1 MGREGVEVRVIL
13 IAHISLLVHVTQ
25 SALEVATIQVTC
37 NRIGVGCG
45 WKIKFIT
52 FVVLF
57 QLFKLPQHMVYLNL
71 TMSKSNNST
80 HYKLFHMTFRT
91 FS

>member
-1 MGREGVEVRVIL
+1 M
-13 IAHISLLVHVTQ
+13 LLSY

-57 QLFKLPQHMVYLNL
+57 HLFKLPQHVVYVNL
-71 TMSKSNNST
+71 MMSKSNNGT
-80 HYKLFHMTFRT
+80 HYKLFHMMFRT